1 MKGDGKVANLVE
13 IARAFDVSVTCFAS
27 MLGYTKPGLYEA
39 VKKHNSGGRMA
50 EAIKR
55 IKKDSDYLYD
65 LDLKRTRENRERR
78 EAAIDEL
85 AEACGLLSPVKRNS
99 MDSIFSRIGEVRE
112 IKANGTIVF
121 GGGSLTQADID
132 TLSHIRINNITGQI
146 FDDRSMP
153 V

>member
-1 MKGDGKVANLVE
+1 MANLVE

-39 VKKHNSGGRMA
+39 VKKHNSGRRMA

-65 LDLKRTRENRERR
+65 LDLKHAQGNRKRR

-85 AEACGLLSPVKRNS
+85 AEACGLISPVKR
-99 MDSIFSRIGEVRE
+99 GESAHLAE
-112 IKANGTIVF
+112 E
-121 GGGSLTQADID
+121 GSYG
-132 TLSHIRINNITGQI
+132 IRGI
-146 FDDRSMP
+146 
-153 V
+153 